1 MAGLTGQSKQRYV
14 ADMFARIAGRY
25 DLMNTLMTGGLH
37 LRWKR
42 KTARFT
48 SRGLTG
54 TALDIATGTGDLA
67 FAMARCPGIS
77 HAVGVD
83 FLPEMV
89 SLARSKAQAKGLT
102 GKTSLLVGDAH
113 SLPFPDGEFVCA
125 AAGFSLR
132 NMADLDQA
140 LSEMVRVVCPG
151 GRIGTLE
158 LTPLPPGKL
167 TGPIRFYSQRL
178 VPALGGFVAGDRAAY
193 TYLPESVDYFREAEE
208 LSTTFTKLGLVNVG
222 YTKLGFGSVT
232 LHWGDKP
239 E

>member
-14 ADMFARIAGRY
+14 AEMFARIAGRY

-54 TALDIATGTGDLA
+54 SALDIATGTGDLA
-67 FAMARCPGIS
+67 FALARCPGIS
-77 HAVGVD
+77 HAVGID

-89 SLARSKAQAKGLT
+89 SLARSKAHAKGLT
-102 GKTSLLVGDAH
+102 GKTSLVVGDAH

-125 AAGFSLR
+125 TAGFSLR
-132 NMADLDQA
+132 NMADLEQA
-140 LSEMVRVVCPG
+140 LSEMVRVVQPG
-151 GRIGTLE
+151 GRVGTLE

-167 TGPIRFYSQRL
+167 FGPVRFYSQKL
-178 VPALGGFVAGDRAAY
+178 VPAMGGLVAGDYAAY
-193 TYLPESVDYFREAEE
+193 TYLPESVGYFRDAEE
-208 LSTTFTKLGLVNVG
+208 LSALFTRLGLANVG
-222 YTKLGFGSVT
+222 YLKLGFGAVT
-232 LHWGDKP
+232 LHMGDIP

>member
-54 TALDIATGTGDLA
+54 SALDVATGTGDLA
-67 FAMARCPGIS
+67 IALARCPGIR
-77 HAVGVD
+77 HTVGVD

-113 SLPFPDGEFVCA
+113 ALPFSDGEFACA
-125 AAGFSLR
+125 TAGFSLR
-132 NMADLDQA
+132 NMADLDRA

-158 LTPLPPGKL
+158 LTPLPQGRL
-167 TGPIRFYSQRL
+167 NGPIRFYSQRL

-193 TYLPESVDYFREAEE
+193 TYLPESVGYFRDAED
-208 LSTTFTKLGLVNVG
+208 LSATFTRLGLVNVG
-222 YTKLGFGSVT
+222 YLKLGFGSVT